1 MTSCMSLLAKSGN
14 VQNKS
19 RKSHQMQRN
28 GENRKMQETNSK
40 TDTKMNS
47 GQYPETTL
55 ETALYGQQQT
65 DPDPDSESNSSRVSL
80 AVQNFRSGFN
90 CAQSL
95 FAAYAELFGIDRET
109 ALRMTSSM
117 GAGIGRMR
125 EVCGAVSS
133 MSLLL
138 GLAEGN
144 ADPEDEE
151 AKARIYAR
159 TRELADSFR
168 AQNGSIICRELLG
181 MEGREQSAAPS
192 ARTPQYYA
200 TRPCAGLIASA
211 AQILEHH
218 LRYPDQPFIP
228 QTDPSGSQST
238 AGIN

>member
-1 MTSCMSLLAKSGN
+1 MSKTGAVN
-14 VQNKS
+14 T
-19 RKSHQMQRN
+19 HQMQKN
-28 GENRKMQETNSK
+28 GENREMQETNSK
-40 TDTKMNS
+40 KDAAMSS
-47 GQYPETTL
+47 GQYPEKTL
-55 ETALYGQQQT
+55 ENAIHGQQKT
-65 DPDPDSESNSSRVSL
+65 DPYPDSESNSSRASL
-80 AVQNFRSGFN
+80 AVRNFKSGFN

-95 FAAYAELFGIDRET
+95 FAAYADIFGIDRET

-125 EVCGAVSS
+125 EVCGAVTS

-138 GLAEGN
+138 GLAQGN
-144 ADPEDEE
+144 ADPGDEE
-151 AKARIYAR
+151 NKARIYAQTR
-159 TRELADSFR
+159 TLADRFR

-211 AQILEHH
+211 AQILEHY

-238 AGIN
+238 EAALPPGTTP